1 MPTAHRG
8 SIVAVV
14 SLLALSLFC
23 LAAGLAGVPRPRLW
37 LIAGWAAGAC
47 AGAIA
52 SWRLVREARER
63 ALADREV
70 VHREGRLRGILD
82 SAMDAII
89 TVDDGQRVVL

>member
-14 SLLALSLFC
+14 SLLALSLLC
-23 LAAGLAGVPRPRLW
+23 LAAGLAGVPVPRAW

-52 SWRLVREARER
+52 LWRLVREARER
-63 ALADREV
+63 ALADRE
-70 VHREGRLRGILD
+70 L
-82 SAMDAII
+82 
-89 TVDDGQRVVL
+89 